1 MAKLLGSK
9 TVRTKTLKP
18 SSVLLQQTTNRVK
31 TKQEPY
37 QTSGREAYNT
47 GQQPSIETGLNA
59 TKPRSRGD
67 QYNRGDKN
75 RDAR

>member
-1 MAKLLGSK
+1 MGKLLGSK

-37 QTSGREAYNT
+37 QTSGREAWNT
-47 GQQPSIETGLNA
+47 GAQPPIETGLNA

>member
-1 MAKLLGSK
+1 MGKLLGSK
-9 TVRTKTLKP
+9 TVRSKTLKP

>member
-1 MAKLLGSK
+1 MGKLLGSK
-9 TVRTKTLKP
+9 TVRSKTLKP

-31 TKQEPY
+31 TKQDPY
-37 QTSGREAYNT
+37 QTSGREAWNT
-47 GQQPSIETGLNA
+47 GQQPIETGLNA

-75 RDAR
+75 RDVR

>member
-1 MAKLLGSK
+1 MGKLLGSK

-75 RDAR
+75 REAR

>member
-1 MAKLLGSK
+1 MGKLLGSR

-31 TKQEPY
+31 TKPEPY

-47 GQQPSIETGLNA
+47 GEQPSIQTGLNA

-75 RDAR
+75 RDVR